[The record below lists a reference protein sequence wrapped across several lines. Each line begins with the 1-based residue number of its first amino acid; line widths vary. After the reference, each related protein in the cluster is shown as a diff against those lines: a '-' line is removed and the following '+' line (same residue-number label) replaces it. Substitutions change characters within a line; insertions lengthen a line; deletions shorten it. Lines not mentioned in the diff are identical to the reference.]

1 MLAEFFSWWAGQL
14 ADLARHGLRPHGDT
28 PAAAREPD
36 ALLVVPLGEPAA
48 GIAEVELVQRRRGVT
63 TPVGRFALD
72 GAVPDGMAGRRGPV
86 VLSLAAVPVL
96 APLVLTREV
105 ALPLAAEQGLRTAL
119 RFEMDRL
126 TPFRADD
133 VFWDCRKLRR
143 DRARGV
149 LLVDLAVVPKATVAP
164 LLAALRRA
172 GLAPAALEG
181 RLADGRLRRIPLGQ
195 DGSDQAARAQRLV
208 WAAGAACAALAL
220 AVLIT
225 PLLRQSLALQ
235 DAEDQ
240 IAALRPQ
247 MAMVDALRRRLAGDV
262 GAAAAAR
269 AHAGDTLVALATL
282 TDLLP
287 DDTFL
292 SMLSLQHGRLR
303 VEGQSAAATR
313 LIGALSEEPHIR
325 NPGFAAPVLRSDT
338 GSDVFAI
345 EAEFAR

>member
-14 ADLARHGLRPHGDT
+14 ADLARHGLRPHADA

-36 ALLVVPLGEPAA
+36 ALLVVPLGELPDGVA
-48 GIAEVELVQRRRGVT
+48 GVELVQRRRGVT
-63 TPVGRFALD
+63 IPLGRFALE
-72 GAVPDGMAGRRGPV
+72 GAAPEDAARRGPV
-86 VLSLAAVPVL
+86 VLSLAAVPAL
-96 APLVLTREV
+96 APPVLTREV

-126 TPFRADD
+126 TPFRPDD

-149 LLVDLAVVPKATVAP
+149 LLVDLAVVPKATVEP

-181 RLADGRLRRIPLGQ
+181 RLPDGRLRRIPLGQ
-195 DGSDQAARAQRLV
+195 ADSDQAARAQRLV

-220 AVLIT
+220 AVLAT
-225 PLLRQSLALQ
+225 PVLRQSLALQ

-247 MAMVDALRRRLAGDV
+247 MATVDALRRRLAGDV

-313 LIGALSEEPHIR
+313 LIGALAEEPHIR

-338 GSDVFAI
+338 GADVFAI
-345 EAEFAR
+345 EAEFTR